1 MYVMQ
6 RIPRQPEIAAAAEY
20 DLIVVGGGVYG
31 VFTALH
37 AARCGL
43 RPLLLERGDFGGGVS
58 ANSLRIVHG
67 GLRYLQSMDLR
78 RHRESVAERRW
89 HLQSFPDLVR
99 PLSCVMPL
107 YGEGLKRPSTFRVA
121 LAMNDALS
129 MHRNRGVRE
138 DRHLPRGR
146 IMSKDAVSEA
156 CASIPAEGLQ
166 GGGHWHDAMMLSSE
180 RVLIEALAWA
190 VNCGATVLNYVE
202 AVELLTENQ
211 RVVGVVGVDRVTG
224 QRLNFHAAKM
234 VNAAGP
240 SCRALASTWHRD
252 EPKLFNKSLAFNLLF
267 DRPAVSEHALAVS
280 PVGDKT
286 KAYFVVP
293 WKHKLLAGTCHAPA
307 DQGDA
312 AGRPNEELIEHFIAG
327 INASLP
333 GLDLQRGEVRR
344 VYAGLLPAEREGGE
358 EPSHRPEIVDHGKI
372 GGPSGLF
379 SVSGVKWTT
388 ARRVAADVLNKV
400 MARRLKPLHGT
411 KPPTPLR
418 PIELR
423 DLSLIAHDAN
433 ELRERLGE
441 LINEESVVHLDD
453 LLLRRVTG
461 LDSDEAMVA
470 AARVGAGLLKLEG
483 EVLAAEWSR
492 LVDAMGKQ
500 GDPSAAA
507 LAEASPATV
516 GLEANFTGRNER

>member
-1 MYVMQ
+1 MP
-6 RIPRQPEIAAAAEY
+6 RIPRQPESAAAAEY

-43 RPLLLERGDFGGGVS
+43 RPLLLERSDFGGGVS

-138 DRHLPRGR
+138 DRRLPRGR
-146 IMSKDAVSEA
+146 IMTRDAVVDA
-156 CASIPAEGLQ
+156 CGLIPAEGLQ
-166 GGGHWHDAMMLSSE
+166 GGGLWHDAIMLSSE
-180 RVLIEALAWA
+180 RVLIEAMAWA
-190 VNCGATVLNYVE
+190 VSCGATVLNYVE
-202 AVELLTENQ
+202 AVELLTENK
-211 RVVGVVGVDRVTG
+211 RVVGVVGVDQVTG
-224 QRLNFHAAKM
+224 QRLNYLAAK
-234 VNAAGP
+234 VINAAGP
-240 SCRALASTWHRD
+240 SCRALAAAWHRD
-252 EPKLFNKSLAFNLLF
+252 EPRLFNKSLAFNLLF
-267 DRPAVSEHALAVS
+267 DRQAVSEHALAVS
-280 PVGDKT
+280 PVGDRS

-293 WKHKLLAGTCHAPA
+293 WKRKLMAGTCHAPA

-312 AGRPNEELIEHFIAG
+312 DGRPSDELIERFIAG

-333 GLDLQRGEVRR
+333 GLALERGEVRA
-344 VYAGLLPAEREGGE
+344 VYAGLLPAEREGGD
-358 EPSHRPEIVDHGKI
+358 EPSHRPELIDHGNA
-372 GGPSGLF
+372 GGPTGLF

-388 ARRVAADVLNKV
+388 ARRVAADALNKL
-400 MARRLKPLHGT
+400 MGRRLKPLHGT

-418 PIELR
+418 PIELS

-433 ELRERLGE
+433 ELRERLSE
-441 LINEESVVHLDD
+441 LIEEESVVHLDD

-461 LDSDEAMVA
+461 LDSDETMVA
-470 AARVGAGLLKLEG
+470 AARVGAGLLRLEG
-483 EVLAAEWSR
+483 QALAAEWSN
-492 LVDAMGKQ
+492 LADALRMQ
-500 GDPSAAA
+500 GNPSSSA
-507 LAEASPATV
+507 LAEANPATV
-516 GLEANFTGRNER
+516 ALEANFTGRDER